1 MELAGGPGVRGGVN
15 AWRRLIAGLLL
26 LTGAS
31 LAQAQRHWQVSPDGQ
46 PLSLEQALRA
56 AGDGDTIELASGD
69 YLAPTAVIS
78 QRRLTL
84 RGASPRPRLL
94 AGGRSAEGKA
104 IWVVRGGDIRI
115 ENLEFRGARVPDRN
129 GAGIRLERGRLWL
142 RACVFADN
150 ETGLMTANDPRIE
163 LHIEDSLFEHTVRTG
178 PGLAHQLYVGS
189 IGTLH
194 VQGSRFHQAA
204 AGHLIKS
211 RARKNWIAYNLIAD
225 GPLGNASYEI
235 EMPNGGDATLLGNI
249 VVQGETTQNPVV
261 IAYGAEGLRWERNRL
276 RLSHNTLLNQGL
288 MPAQYLKV
296 WADRVPGTEVLAINN
311 LSVGVGSLQFGNRGV
326 FAGNLHTLRPVLAAP
341 ELHDYG
347 LRAKA
352 WTADKAI
359 DTERHGDDLLPVAE
373 FSLPIGTRALA
384 APRLWAPGALQR

>member
-1 MELAGGPGVRGGVN
+1 MSG
-15 AWRRLIAGLLL
+15 WRRWLVAGLLL
-26 LTGAS
+26 GAAP
-31 LAQAQRHWQVSPDGQ
+31 LAQAQRLWQVAPDGQ

-84 RGASPRPRLL
+84 RGATPRPRLL

-104 IWVVRGGDIRI
+104 IWVIRGGDIRI

-150 ETGLMTANDPRIE
+150 ETGLMTANDPGIE
-163 LHIEDSLFEHTVRTG
+163 LHIEDSLFESTVRTG

-189 IGTLH
+189 IGALT
-194 VQGSRFHQAA
+194 VRGSRFHQAA

-211 RARKNWIAYNLIAD
+211 RARRSWIAYNLIAD
-225 GPLGNASYEI
+225 GPRGRASYEI
-235 EMPNGGDATLLGNI
+235 ELPNGGDATLLGNI
-249 VVQGETTQNPVV
+249 VVQGETTQNPAV

-276 RLSHNTLLNQGL
+276 RLSHNTLLNERL
-288 MPAQYLKV
+288 LPAQFLKV

-311 LSVGVGSLQFGNRGV
+311 LSVGVGSLQYGNSGV

-341 ELHDYG
+341 ALHDYG

-352 WTADKAI
+352 WTAGKAI
-359 DTERHGDDLLPVAE
+359 DTRHHDADLQPLAE
-373 FSLPIGTRALA
+373 FSLPVGTRPLA
-384 APRLWAPGALQR
+384 PPRLWAPGAMQR